1 MRFTS
6 SFKPTPAVTYLRHSL
21 NINFE
26 FIKKEAMDQSE
37 TNRLTSAV
45 LPRMTGKWRCGKSPQ
60 VPRNEPLSSNHNG
73 AFLGLRRL
81 CAPIFAVPCGQCYSR
96 LRNLLLKETP

>member
-1 MRFTS
+1 MHIPGVYVYTF
-6 SFKPTPAVTYLRHSL
+6 PSL

-37 TNRLTSAV
+37 TSRLTSVV
-45 LPRMTGKWRCGKSPQ
+45 LPRMNGTWRCGTSLE

-81 CAPIFAVPCGQCYSR
+81 CAPNFAVPCGQCYSR
-96 LRNLLLKETP
+96 SPTLLPK